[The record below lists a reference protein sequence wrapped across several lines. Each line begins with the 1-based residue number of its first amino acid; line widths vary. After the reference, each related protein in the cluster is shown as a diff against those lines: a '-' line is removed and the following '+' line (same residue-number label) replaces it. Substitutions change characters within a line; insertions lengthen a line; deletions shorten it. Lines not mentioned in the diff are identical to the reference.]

1 MSSPAPSQP
10 PRPASCADDL
20 VVSGLACRRGHRLLF
35 QGLGFTLQ
43 PGQVLWLRG
52 ANGRGKT
59 SLLRLLTGLSTPE
72 AGEIRWSGQALGAAG
87 PAFREQLLYIGHAN
101 GLKEDL
107 TVSEALRFLARIHG
121 RPSAPEVLGDAL
133 RRLGLYSRRMAPV
146 RTLSQGQRRRV
157 ALARLALDL
166 TVPVGARLWVLDEP
180 YDALDT
186 EGIGVLDELLGAQA
200 RRGGCVVL
208 TSHLPIRLLDP
219 EPTVLQLDAPASPAA
234 PRYA

>member
-1 MSSPAPSQP
+1 MSNPAPSHSS
-10 PRPASCADDL
+10 RPESSPDEL

-35 QGLGFTLQ
+35 EGLSFTLH

-72 AGEIRWSGQALGAAG
+72 AGEIRWSGQGLGAAG
-87 PAFREQLLYIGHAN
+87 AAFREQLLYIGHAN
-101 GLKEDL
+101 GLKDDL

-121 RPSAPEVLGDAL
+121 RPSAPEVLGEAL
-133 RRLGLYSRRMAPV
+133 RRLGLYSRRTAPV

-166 TVPVGARLWVLDEP
+166 TEPVGARLWVLDEP

-186 EGIGVLDELLGAQA
+186 QGIGVLNDLLGSQA

-208 TSHLPIRLLDP
+208 TSHLPINLVDP
-219 EPTVLQLDAPASPAA
+219 EPTVLQLDAPASSAPALA
-234 PRYA
+234 A